1 MILVH
6 PFRTVRERQ
15 SPMSLTIMYRHPKR
29 PDEAGVVVVPDR
41 AKAAEVKD
49 QLENL
54 GFLVVAIAT
63 APFAKAHNQ
72 SD

>member
-1 MILVH
+1 M
-6 PFRTVRERQ
+6 REKH
-15 SPMSLTIMYRHPKR
+15 SPMSLTITYRHPKR

-41 AKAAEVKD
+41 TKAAEVKD
-49 QLENL
+49 QLETR

-63 APFAKAHNQ
+63 APFAKASHQ

>member
-1 MILVH
+1 VQEKH
-6 PFRTVRERQ
+6 

-49 QLENL
+49 QLENR

-63 APFAKAHNQ
+63 APFAKANHQ